1 MEKKFENKPN
11 NGALL
16 AVKSK
21 KNPAQPDYRGELLI
35 DLKTFPVENNMIKI
49 SLSGWKKSWTGG
61 VYLSMMAEKPWT
73 GEQTQSAPYQRKQEI
88 QDDDIPF

>member
-1 MEKKFENKPN
+1 
-11 NGALL
+11 
-16 AVKSK
+16 
-21 KNPAQPDYRGELLI
+21 
-35 DLKTFPVENNMIKI
+35 MIKI